1 MLIQIDPA
9 SDLPLYEQLIRQV
22 TFLVAQRAYREHEL
36 VPSVREVSKSLAV
49 NPNTVVRAY
58 RHLQDQGI
66 LVARRGMGM
75 AVAEKGCERAAEER
89 EILVSDRIE
98 DTLGELRQSGLP
110 DTEIRDTFLRLLG
123 DGAPAQ
129 STDGTADEKKLPV
142 RSTDGL
148 EDQ

>member
-49 NPNTVVRAY
+49 NPNTIVRAF
-58 RHLQDQGI
+58 RHLQQEGI

-75 AVAEKGCERAAEER
+75 AVAESGCQRAAQAR
-89 EILVSDRIE
+89 EIIVSQRIQ
-98 DTLGELRQSGLP
+98 DTLVELRQSGLP
-110 DTEIRDTFLRLLG
+110 DTEIRKTFLRLLE
-123 DGAPAQ
+123 DRSSPKSTETTDTSDTPRSKETQ
-129 STDGTADEKKLPV
+129 S
-142 RSTDGL
+142 
-148 EDQ
+148 